1 MPYALVGPGVSGV
14 YFTWSEV
21 EELAS
26 IFPYCRYRK
35 FDTEEACWEFVYR
48 YKSNKTSLSMTKY
61 GDTFDNLFIRM
72 SYALDETR
80 MYFNYNT
87 EKFGRVKIDQQENQ
101 LIQYTAKYILVTEPA
116 PKKLDNKT
124 IISHLET
131 ISRGVEIIGDLVD
144 IDIVLPDHSIYYA
157 LTTYSGDNEY
167 IATIKNKLHARTAEI
182 SFTLKGK

>member
-14 YFTWSEV
+14 YFSWKEV

-35 FDTEEACWEFVYR
+35 FETEEACWEFVYR

-61 GDTFDNLFIRM
+61 GNTFDDLFIRM
-72 SYALDETR
+72 SYVVTPHR
-80 MYFNYNT
+80 MYFNYNI
-87 EKFGRVKIDQQENQ
+87 ENFGRVKINQQPNQ
-101 LIQYTAKYILVTEPA
+101 IVQYTAKYILVEEPSE
-116 PKKLDNKT
+116 KLLDNAT
-124 IISHLET
+124 ILSHLET

-144 IDIVLPDHSIYYA
+144 IDIVVPDHSIYYA
-157 LTTYSGDNEY
+157 LTTYNGEDEFIN
-167 IATIKNKLHARTAEI
+167 TVKNKLHSRTAEI